1 MKRVYSWSILMAFV
15 LALTLPMAA
24 RAQGTTASGSTDMQ
38 SGTQSQPATDA
49 AKKEEPKAE
58 KKSKA
63 KTKAA
68 AEKIDINTATKEDLM
83 KLPGI
88 GDVIADKII
97 AGRPYKSKSEL
108 VSKHMMGKA
117 AYGKVSRM
125 IIAKQA
131 APAK

>member
-15 LALTLPMAA
+15 LALMLPMAA

-49 AKKEEPKAE
+49 AKKEEPKVE

-63 KTKAA
+63 KKAA
-68 AEKIDINTATKEDLM
+68 AEKIDINTATKEELM

-108 VSKHMMGKA
+108 MSKHMMGKA